1 MAESASTLRLP
12 RGPPYPDVRSV
23 IPHREPFLF
32 IDRVVEL
39 TPTRIVATRL
49 FRKDEPYFA
58 GHFPQRAVVP
68 GVLLIEGIAQ
78 TMAYYALCQQATS
91 QVFLVGVD
99 RARFRS
105 IVEPGQEVT
114 FEVEIG
120 EQRLGM
126 LTGRGRA
133 KRGDTRVA
141 DASVTGYSGDAVP
154 SLAAS
159 SEPKP

>member
-1 MAESASTLRLP
+1 MPDASPISLP
-12 RGPPYPDVRSV
+12 AGPPYPDVRSV

-39 TPTRIVATRL
+39 SERRVVATRL
-49 FRKDEPYFA
+49 FRGDEAFFR

-68 GVLLIEGIAQ
+68 GVLLIEGLAQ
-78 TMAYYALCQQATS
+78 TMAYFALCQQPKG

-105 IVEPGQEVT
+105 IVEPDQEVT

-120 EQRLGM
+120 EQRFGM

-133 KRGDTRVA
+133 KRGTVRVA
-141 DASVTGYSGDAVP
+141 DASITGYSGDAVP
-154 SLAAS
+154 AL
-159 SEPKP
+159 

>member
-1 MAESASTLRLP
+1 MSEPPAPRLP
-12 RGPPYPDVRSV
+12 PGPPFPDVQSV

-32 IDRVVEL
+32 VDRVTEL
-39 TPTRIVATRL
+39 AERRIVATRL
-49 FRKDEPYFA
+49 FRADEPFFR

-68 GVLLIEGIAQ
+68 GVLLIEGLAQ
-78 TMAYYALCQQATS
+78 TMAYFALCQQAKA

-114 FEVEIG
+114 YEVEIG
-120 EQRLGM
+120 ESRFGM

-133 KRGDTRVA
+133 KRDGSRVA
-141 DASVTGYSGDAVP
+141 DATITGYSGDAVP
-154 SLAAS
+154 AL
-159 SEPKP
+159 